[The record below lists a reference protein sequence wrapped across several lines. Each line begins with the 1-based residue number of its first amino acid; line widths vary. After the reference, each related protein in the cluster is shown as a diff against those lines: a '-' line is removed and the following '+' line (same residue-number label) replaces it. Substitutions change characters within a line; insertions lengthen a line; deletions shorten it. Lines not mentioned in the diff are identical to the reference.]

1 MTQELERELEAEST
15 PPTHS
20 EPHDEA
26 HEVKKASVLEN
37 FFFLKQIFA
46 LLLTLLLLVGGAIAL
61 GGMVK
66 ESDPEIIQAIASIT
80 TVWGGADPETIEN
93 QVTDKLET
101 ELKSLRGLDE
111 LSSASFSG
119 LSRIQATFRVE
130 ADVSD
135 SIARVRAAV
144 NKAEADITD
153 RADPPE
159 ITEISSQDTPI
170 LTIGLYGINQ
180 TVLSRVSEDI
190 QDLLEKVPGVREVDL
205 IGQRKE
211 AIVVQMLP
219 DRLLEMGIAPT
230 QVANAIQQG
239 NLDVPW
245 DSIESDEIGA
255 RVGFFGRFRQLE
267 DLLALPVARIGN
279 LGYADNDGRVVT
291 LDEVAEVRRDLER
304 ETNRAFL
311 SNNSTPF
318 EPLITLEVVKVP
330 GSDAIRIIDLCLASL
345 EEARNNPDIWPNGM
359 DYRVIVSQADEIQED
374 LNNVASN
381 VIQGVIGVFVVLF
394 FALTWREA
402 IIAGLSIPLTFLG
415 ALAILFAFGF
425 TLNSLVQTGMILS
438 LGLLVDVFI
447 LMMEGMH
454 DGIYVEGLP
463 WHKAA
468 LKTVRTYSLPAFTGQ
483 LTTIFALAPL
493 LAISGTMGQFI
504 RFIPITAIVCLLTS
518 YFLALIVDI
527 PLSYYLLG
535 NVSGEYK
542 ATWIDKLTEVV
553 SGRFANWTLG
563 STVRSKAIARLWVFA
578 AIALFVFSF
587 VLVSTIPGELFPK
600 SDGRRLSINLRLPP
614 TTTLDSSQAAADE
627 IGEILRAKPYFENVI
642 KQVGLKSNLVQES
655 GIQPNEADYYVG
667 FSAMFLPQNE
677 RRQQL
682 SEEYKDKLS
691 YELAG
696 NLKLELGEVIRNYP
710 GTTMTVNYQTTGEG
724 GDPFQLQISGP
735 DMDVLRQISRE
746 TQLALRN
753 IPGATDVRDDLGP
766 KNPEIRAIP
775 RREAMDFYGF
785 SSSDLADQ
793 GRFLIA
799 DTDIG
804 DFPIGGGE
812 EDLTIYLSTKW
823 PSRQGA
829 IGGPTNWSEIMRMRF
844 VKPDGETIVGSQ
856 ILDTQRGEAPI
867 SITHQDAERTV
878 TILAKTEG
886 GRTLGEIWGDLQPQL
901 DRAKEDWPSGY
912 AYKLAGEAETQAETF
927 GSAGQM
933 LIVSLFLI
941 FSVLVIQ
948 FGSFLQPFI
957 IMMSIPL
964 AAIGTFLGFF
974 LTRTAISFPAVIGMI
989 SLTGIVVN
997 DAIVMVEMMNKFRD
1011 RGMPIREAAA
1021 RGAAARLRP
1030 ILTTSITTIV
1040 GVIPLALSDPVW
1052 FPLASAI
1059 GFGLVAA
1066 TLNALIIIPC
1076 LYLLLTGPKKEV
1088 VS

>member
-1 MTQELERELEAEST
+1 MTKEFEEELAVQTRDR
-15 PPTHS
+15 PP
-20 EPHDEA
+20 EPHDKA
-26 HEVKKASVLEN
+26 HEVKKASLFEE

-46 LLLTLLLLVGGAIAL
+46 LLLALLLLVGGAIAL

-66 ESDPEIIQAIASIT
+66 ESDPEIIQAIADIT
-80 TVWGGADPETIEN
+80 TVWAGADPETIEN
-93 QVTDKLET
+93 QITDKLET

-144 NKAEADITD
+144 NKAEAELSDL
-153 RADPPE
+153 ADPPQ
-159 ITEISSQDTPI
+159 ITEISSQDVPI
-170 LTIGLYGINQ
+170 LTLGLYGINQ

-211 AIVVQMLP
+211 AIVVQLLP

-255 RVGFFGRFRQLE
+255 RVGFFGRFRKLE
-267 DLLALPVARIGN
+267 DLLALPVARIGD
-279 LGYADNDGRVVT
+279 LGYAENDGRVVT
-291 LDEVAEVRRDLER
+291 LEEVAEVRRDLER
-304 ETNRAFL
+304 ETTRAFL
-311 SNNSTPF
+311 SSNGEPF

-330 GSDAIRIIDLCLASL
+330 GSDAIRIIDNCLAAL
-345 EEARNNPDIWPNGM
+345 DDAKNNPDLWPNGM
-359 DYRVIVSQADEIQED
+359 DYRVIVSQADEINED

-381 VIQGVIGVFVVLF
+381 VIQGVIGVFAVLF

-402 IIAGLSIPLTFLG
+402 IIAGLSIPLAFLG

-454 DGIYVEGLP
+454 DGIYVEGLS
-463 WHKAA
+463 WQKAA

-483 LTTIFALAPL
+483 LTTIFALVPL

-504 RFIPITAIVCLLTS
+504 RFIPLTAIVCLLTS
-518 YFLALIVDI
+518 YVLALVVDI

-542 ATWIDKLTEVV
+542 ATWIDRLTEVA
-553 SGRFANWTLG
+553 SERFANWTLG
-563 STVRSKAIARLWVFA
+563 TTVRSKAIANLWIFA
-578 AIALFVFSF
+578 AIALFVFSL

-614 TTTLDSSQAAADE
+614 TTTLDSSQVAADE
-627 IGEILRAKPYFENVI
+627 VGAILQAKPYFENAI

-667 FSAMFLPQNE
+667 FSAVFLPQNE
-677 RRQQL
+677 RKEL
-682 SEEYKDKLS
+682 SEDYRDKLS

-696 NLKLELGEVIRNYP
+696 DLKLELAEVIRNYP
-710 GTTMTVNYQTTGEG
+710 GTTLTVNYQSTGES

-735 DMDVLRQISRE
+735 DMDILRQISRE

-823 PSRQGA
+823 PSRAGA
-829 IGGPTNWSEIMRMRF
+829 IGGPTNWQEIMRMRF
-844 VKPDGETIVGSQ
+844 VKSDGDTIVGSQ
-856 ILDTQRGEAPI
+856 ILQTQRGEAPI
-867 SITHQDAERTV
+867 SITHQDAQRTV
-878 TILAKTEG
+878 TVLAKTEG
-886 GRTLGEIWGDLQPQL
+886 DRTLGEIWGELQPEL
-901 DRAKEDWPSGY
+901 DRFKENWPSGY
-912 AYKLAGEAETQAETF
+912 EYKLAGEAETQAETF

-964 AAIGTFLGFF
+964 AAIGTFVGFF
-974 LTRTAISFPAVIGMI
+974 LTGTAISFPAVIGMI

-1076 LYLLLTGPKKEV
+1076 LYLLLTGAKKEIAH
-1088 VS
+1088 